1 MSQPTSSPQS
11 PHLSDVLNTT
21 IFFFCPVL
29 SNHDFNS
36 EILRHNWGMGLLL
49 ARSVVSA
56 GTDMLLYLHLKPK
69 QFSSTVKGQKWG
81 KVDISCSLSLS
92 LYLFLLLPSFLSLP
106 LSVSLVLQ
114 CKGRDE
120 ASDRERGGD
129 SVQGPWR
136 NAREREM
143 EDKKSERGRDD
154 RMRKLTEGDGGSW
167 VNLSSKSSQSRPIP
181 ISSSP
186 RQESFSPWP
195 CLPLCLWRKDGA
207 RLSMIGD
214 GHYLNTILELGPTP
228 RATAVRLETTLMRR
242 EMMGQPA
249 TPSPFIKSDKMV
261 STLSRNARQPPST
274 STFSQSATLSAF
286 VYTQSLYPTCLLAP
300 HTFILWNTYTVPG
313 AFQSLRLILSSP
325 VRAFF

>member
-1 MSQPTSSPQS
+1 
-11 PHLSDVLNTT
+11 
-21 IFFFCPVL
+21 
-29 SNHDFNS
+29 
-36 EILRHNWGMGLLL
+36 
-49 ARSVVSA
+49 
-56 GTDMLLYLHLKPK
+56 
-69 QFSSTVKGQKWG
+69 
-81 KVDISCSLSLS
+81 
-92 LYLFLLLPSFLSLP
+92 
-106 LSVSLVLQ
+106 
-114 CKGRDE
+114 
-120 ASDRERGGD
+120 
-129 SVQGPWR
+129 
-136 NAREREM
+136 M